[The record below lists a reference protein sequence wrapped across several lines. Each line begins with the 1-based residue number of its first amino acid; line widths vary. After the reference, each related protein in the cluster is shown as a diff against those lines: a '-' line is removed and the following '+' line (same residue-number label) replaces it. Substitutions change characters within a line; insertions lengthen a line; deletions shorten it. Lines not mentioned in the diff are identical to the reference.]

1 MDLELGTDRG
11 QRVENG
17 SVGSGH
23 WSGVKSLTMSGSHEF
38 APKYDKIVAK
48 KKKMFLDF
56 LNKTPAPTAVEVE
69 EYSKTLGITKD
80 MIDETIL
87 ITYEDQLRWMLK
99 EKKSAPAT
107 IRMTKPIK
115 TQEEKELKMLEYETG
130 LTSKQ
135 INTMISRSGKTL
147 KQMTKFFGCSSYE
160 EFLKRTSEV

>member
-1 MDLELGTDRG
+1 
-11 QRVENG
+11 
-17 SVGSGH
+17 
-23 WSGVKSLTMSGSHEF
+23 MSGMRE
-38 APKYDKIVAK
+38 
-48 KKKMFLDF
+48 MFLDF

-87 ITYEDQLRWMLK
+87 ITYEDQLRWMMK

-107 IRMTKPIK
+107 IKQMISSARTPKPIK

-147 KQMTKFFGCSSYE
+147 KQMTKFFCRYSYE
-160 EFLKRTSEV
+160 EVLRRTSWV